1 MDFVLREI
9 LKNQI
14 PVNRDLPGN
23 FKISSNINIWVTF
36 VPTLKKN
43 LGSTSSNI
51 NRLRHVFVFIINDA
65 NIDSQTENIFLYN
78 TFSVSTDSRT
88 LSDRHL
94 EVGWKRIS

>member
-9 LKNQI
+9 LNDQI
-14 PVNRDLPGN
+14 PVNRELPGN
-23 FKISSNINIWVTF
+23 FKI
-36 VPTLKKN
+36 
-43 LGSTSSNI
+43 SSNI